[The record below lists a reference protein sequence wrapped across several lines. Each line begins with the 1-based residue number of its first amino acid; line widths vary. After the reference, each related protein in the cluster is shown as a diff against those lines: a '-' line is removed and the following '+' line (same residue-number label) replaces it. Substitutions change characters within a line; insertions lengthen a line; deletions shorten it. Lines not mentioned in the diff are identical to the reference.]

1 MFIILEDFL
10 SDRKQ
15 RVVLNGQC
23 FSWFG
28 IRASAPQGSI
38 LGALL
43 FLIYINDLSNDIKTK
58 FKLFTDDTSLFS
70 AVHDI
75 DTSANDPNHDL
86 EKISEWAFQ
95 CKIKFN
101 LDPIKQ
107 TQEIIFSKKKL
118 FLSTPVVCFSKTP
131 INSTATHLGMIF
143 DSKLSYE
150 NHFQT
155 VLTICLLRKLQSTL
169 PRKSLVAIN
178 KSFNGASN

>member
-1 MFIILEDFL
+1 MFVILEDFL

-23 FSWFG
+23 FSWFD

-150 NHFQT
+150 NHFQS
-155 VLTICLLRKLQSTL
+155 VLTICLLKKLQSTL

-178 KSFNGASN
+178 KSFNRASN

>member
-1 MFIILEDFL
+1 MIY
-10 SDRKQ
+10 K
-15 RVVLNGQC
+15 
-23 FSWFG
+23 WF
-28 IRASAPQGSI
+28 
-38 LGALL
+38 
-43 FLIYINDLSNDIKTK
+43 IKTK

-70 AVHDI
+70 TVHDI

-86 EKISEWAFQ
+86 EKISEWAFR

-150 NHFQT
+150 NHFQS